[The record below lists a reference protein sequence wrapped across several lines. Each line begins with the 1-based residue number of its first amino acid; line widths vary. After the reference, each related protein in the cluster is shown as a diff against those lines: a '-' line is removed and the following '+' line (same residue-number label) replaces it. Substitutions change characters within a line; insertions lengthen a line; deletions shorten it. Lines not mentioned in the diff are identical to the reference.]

1 MTDADKLQTF
11 HSQLESDI
19 TEMACDHADTGL
31 ADFRE
36 NILTQILS
44 DELSA
49 AGVLESPEV
58 CHYEGGRASGTVK
71 VNGYGIPDEDSR
83 LDVFITLYV
92 GPSDHVSTVNAT
104 DVDAA
109 FRKLERFVGKAR
121 DALHHELDPASDMFL
136 MSEHIHRMREQI
148 DRVCFYFF
156 TNALLVQRKEKE
168 RKSDVFGLQ
177 ATYEVWDLER
187 LRRLRESGT
196 SYEALNVDF
205 RNQPAGGL
213 PCVVLGAD
221 MAAFQTS
228 VTLFPGKL
236 LADLYDEHG
245 ARLLELN
252 VRSYL
257 QARRKVNAG
266 ILKTLRECPE
276 DFMAYNNGITV
287 VAEEIVFGDLSD
299 GSRGILELRGMQ
311 IVNGGQ
317 TTASIHRAAKDFQ
330 ADLSRVFVQGK
341 VTVVSP
347 ERFQEVVPL
356 ISRFSNSQN
365 KVTESDLSAN
375 HAFHV
380 GVERV
385 SRREWTPDQ
394 KSMWFYE
401 RARGSYQ
408 TAKVQEGTTPALK
421 RRFEERYPSRQRFN
435 KEDLARFENAWQG
448 LPHIVSHGG
457 QKNFVHYMQKLGAY
471 EEGWE
476 PTREMYHHFV
486 AKGILFREVQRAVR
500 IDPTITAYQ
509 INVVAYTAALVADKT
524 ARRIN
529 LDAIWQ
535 MQKLSDALSELIASW
550 APVIF
555 QHLPDI
561 ANREGRHIG
570 ESFKRLACWEHIRS
584 LDLRVSRSLEAE
596 LVDITGL
603 QEGET
608 PLRRDGRPL
617 TPGDQNNIA
626 RCVELDEKQWLAIAE
641 WGQQSE
647 ELANWQR
654 GIARTLAGYAAEGW
668 TKLPSQKQAKHG
680 TKIIETA
687 RSAQVDVS

>member
-1 MTDADKLQTF
+1 MADDVNLQTF
-11 HSQLESDI
+11 HAELESDI
-19 TEMACDHADTGL
+19 TEMARDQADTGI
-31 ADFRE
+31 AEFRE

-49 AGVLESPEV
+49 AGILESPEI
-58 CHYEGGRASGTVK
+58 CHYEGGRASGAVK

-83 LDVFITLYV
+83 LDVFVTAYV
-92 GPSDHVSTVNAT
+92 GPSDNVSTVNAAN
-104 DVDAA
+104 VDAA

-121 DALHHELDPASDMFL
+121 DGLHRELDPASDTFL
-136 MSEHIHRMREQI
+136 MAEHIHRTRETT

-156 TNALLVQRKEKE
+156 TNALLAQRKEKE

-205 RNQPAGGL
+205 RGQPAGGL
-213 PCVVLGAD
+213 PCVILGAD
-221 MAAFQTS
+221 KTEFQTS

-287 VAEEIVFGDLSD
+287 VAEEILFGDLPD

-330 ADLSRVFVQGK
+330 ADLSKVFVQGK

-347 ERFQEVVPL
+347 DRFQEVVPL

-375 HAFHV
+375 HPFHV

-408 TAKVQEGTTPALK
+408 TAKAQEGTTPARK
-421 RRFEERYPSRQRFN
+421 RKFEERYPPRQRFT
-435 KEDLARFENAWQG
+435 KEDLARFENAWLG
-448 LPHIVSHGG
+448 LPHIVSRGG
-457 QKNFVHYMQKLGAY
+457 QKNFVHFMQELGAY
-471 EEGWE
+471 DEGWE
-476 PTREMYHHFV
+476 PTREMYRHFV

-535 MQKLSDALSELIASW
+535 MQKVSDDLAQLIASW
-550 APVIF
+550 APVVF
-555 QHLPDI
+555 QHLPDL
-561 ANREGRHIG
+561 ANRDGRHIG
-570 ESFKRLACWEHIRS
+570 ESFKRPACWEYMRT
-584 LDLRVSRSLEAE
+584 LDLRVPRSLEGE
-596 LVDITGL
+596 LVDIAGL
-603 QEGET
+603 QEGEN

-617 TPGDQNNIA
+617 TPKDQNNIA

-668 TKLPSQKQAKHG
+668 AKLPSQKQAKHG
-680 TKIIETA
+680 AKMIEIARTA
-687 RSAQVDVS
+687 SVDIS